1 MSTSCRRNYQT
12 LIVRNSVVP
21 NQCRPEPPLISVPG
35 IDSDLV
41 QRWMT
46 GGGTPRRLII
56 PHSRLDAYS
65 HQTRWYQPPH
75 WTTRKYR
82 VFDGSKWRIKNTA
95 LQKWSS
101 NTFRPIRLIESL
113 KTATTKKNDKGTLH
127 CDFWHLTDPDWS
139 KNRNGSS
146 ALAKE
151 VSLFAVSVNYI
162 SKTKTEPGIKLMGC
176 IGSNKAKCHSTQIK
190 SRISTIKCIL
200 TGLMY

>member
-65 HQTRWYQPPH
+65 HQTRWYQSPSLDNAKVSCF
-75 WTTRKYR
+75 WRKQVENKKHSASEIELKHFSAYSANWKFEDR
-82 VFDGSKWRIKNTA
+82 HNKKMTKEHFIVIFDIWRILTD
-95 LQKWSS
+95 
-101 NTFRPIRLIESL
+101 L
-113 KTATTKKNDKGTLH
+113 KTETDLRLWPKK
-127 CDFWHLTDPDWS
+127 FQ
-139 KNRNGSS
+139 
-146 ALAKE
+146 
-151 VSLFAVSVNYI
+151 FFFVSVNYI
-162 SKTKTEPGIKLMGC
+162 SKTETEPGIKLMGC